1 MHVVWIDSDV
11 HRLVLKDE
19 VLQSMLPWRSTNA
32 AADTPSSTFA
42 PEDAAARS
50 QAARS
55 QAAMVETVT
64 P

>member
-1 MHVVWIDSDV
+1 
-11 HRLVLKDE
+11 
-19 VLQSMLPWRSTNA
+19 VLQSMLPW
-32 AADTPSSTFA
+32 SSTFA

-50 QAARS
+50 HTPPS